1 MRRAG
6 ERVGIVSTAKFVV
19 DVRFSILNQDR
30 LIQFFSLP
38 FFSFFSANYKRV

>member
-6 ERVGIVSTAKFVV
+6 ERVGIVSTAKFV